1 MISSYVAGT
10 IKTRLQCCNNVA
22 IRCGRWTLLGLLGI
36 GQLSVC
42 TCEAAL
48 HHRCAPETAHLKN
61 YEQKKRC
68 QVPSPLSIVAYTL
81 LMLVVST
88 NSQLINIYEE
98 NS

>member
-61 YEQKKRC
+61 YEQKKEMSGTIPVKYC
-68 QVPSPLSIVAYTL
+68 CLYNID
-81 LMLVVST
+81 VSCIP
-88 NSQLINIYEE
+88 NSQFINKAFKL
-98 NS
+98 